1 MDDIP
6 KIIGNIAQL
15 FSFFYSVSC
24 FVAAVEYSLL
34 GNIYIRLPAEKLVS
48 FLFGF
53 RLLFRV
59 HPHEIQHAV
68 YGFFQQ
74 ADVFPICGAEFSRFS
89 A

>member
-15 FSFFYSVSC
+15 FSFFYLVSC
-24 FVAAVEYSLL
+24 LVAAVEYSLF
-34 GNIYIRLPAEKLVS
+34 GNFYIRLPAEKLLRL
-48 FLFGF
+48 LFGF

-59 HPHEIQHAV
+59 HSHEIQHAV

-74 ADVFPICGAEFSRFS
+74 ADVFPVCCSEFPCFY